1 MRKKREEEKKAKK
14 WDLIEK
20 SAEEKNK
27 KLILKNVGA
36 V

>member
-20 SAEEKNK
+20 SAEEKNDVWKK
-27 KLILKNVGA
+27 KLIKKM
-36 V
+36 